1 MMAMSLVA
9 LLGLGLL
16 GAAVIGI
23 VIAIIH
29 RR

>member
-16 GAAVIGI
+16 GAVVIGV

>member
-16 GAAVIGI
+16 GAVVIGI

>member
-16 GAAVIGI
+16 GVAVIGI

-29 RR
+29 RC